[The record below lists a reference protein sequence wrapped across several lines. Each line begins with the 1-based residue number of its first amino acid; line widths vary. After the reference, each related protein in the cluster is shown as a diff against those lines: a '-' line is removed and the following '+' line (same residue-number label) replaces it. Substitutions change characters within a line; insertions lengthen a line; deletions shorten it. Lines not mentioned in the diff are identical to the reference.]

1 VSKNTN
7 VQGIHIPKIVWE
19 TATSVGVGR
28 IYCYGKL
35 PGKPYK
41 LRREGE
47 EAGCGGVGVGAV
59 VFMTNNVVIYCSCI
73 LQTVTNLYIANLA
86 LADVILAIF
95 CIPFQVRG
103 NCNCTQGQSTYRSKV
118 RG

>member
-7 VQGIHIPKIVWE
+7 VGEIHIPKILWE

-41 LRREGE
+41 LRRREGE
-47 EAGCGGVGVGAV
+47 EAGGGGGGGGGFFHDEQCGH
-59 VFMTNNVVIYCSCI
+59 
-73 LQTVTNLYIANLA
+73 LL
-86 LADVILAIF
+86 
-95 CIPFQVRG
+95 
-103 NCNCTQGQSTYRSKV
+103 
-118 RG
+118 